1 LRVLEVDAM
10 KFMSTWTVL
19 PGTLRETVDR
29 FLGGQGQPPEG
40 VTLLGRWHKADCS
53 GGFVLFETS
62 NPGAFYESAAVWAD
76 VLEIHT
82 VPVIEDADAGPILAK
97 VFKK

>member
-1 LRVLEVDAM
+1 M

-19 PGTLRETVDR
+19 PATLKETVNR
-29 FLGGQGQPPEG
+29 FLAGQGQPPEG
-40 VTLLGRWHKADCS
+40 VTLVGRWHKADLS
-53 GGFVLFETS
+53 GGYVLFETS

-76 VLEIHT
+76 LLKIHT
-82 VPVIEDADAGPILAK
+82 VPVIEDADAAPIMAK

>member
-1 LRVLEVDAM
+1 M
-10 KFMSTWTVL
+10 KFMSTWTIL
-19 PGTLRETVDR
+19 PGTVKEAVNR
-29 FLGGQGQPPEG
+29 FLAGQGKPPEG
-40 VTLLGRWHKADCS
+40 VTLIGRWHRADCS

-62 NPGAFYESAAVWAD
+62 NPAAFFESAAVWAD

-82 VPVIEDADAGPILAK
+82 VPVVEDADAGAIFAK

>member
-1 LRVLEVDAM
+1 M

-19 PGTLRETVDR
+19 PGAVREAVNR
-29 FLGGQGQPPEG
+29 FLAGQGQPPEG
-40 VTLLGRWHKADCS
+40 VKLLGRWHKVDLS
-53 GGFVLFETS
+53 GGYVLFETS

-82 VPVIEDADAGPILAK
+82 VPVVEDADAGPVLAK

>member
-1 LRVLEVDAM
+1 M
-10 KFMSTWTVL
+10 KFMSTWRVL
-19 PGTLRETVDR
+19 PGTLRDTVDR
-29 FLGGQGQPPEG
+29 FLAGQGQPPEG
-40 VTLLGRWHKADCS
+40 VTLLGRWHRADCS

-62 NPGAFYESAAVWAD
+62 NLAAFFESAAVWAD

-82 VPVIEDADAGPILAK
+82 VPVLEDDVAGPVLAK

>member
-1 LRVLEVDAM
+1 VEENAM
-10 KFMSTWTVL
+10 KFMSTWTVV
-19 PGTLRETVDR
+19 PGAVREVVDR
-29 FLGGQGQPPEG
+29 FLAGEGQPPEG

-82 VPVIEDADAGPILAK
+82 VPVIEDADAGPVLAK

>member
-1 LRVLEVDAM
+1 M

-19 PGTLRETVDR
+19 PGTLKETVAR
-29 FLGGQGQPPEG
+29 FLGGLGEPPAG

-62 NPGAFYESAAVWAD
+62 NPAAFYESAAVWAD

-82 VPVIEDADAGPILAK
+82 VPVLEDAEAGAVLAK
-97 VFKK
+97 VFKQ

>member
-1 LRVLEVDAM
+1 M
-10 KFMSTWTVL
+10 KFMTTWTVL
-19 PGTLRETVDR
+19 PGTLREAVDR
-29 FLGGQGQPPEG
+29 FLATQGKPPAG

-53 GGFVLFETS
+53 GGFALYETS
-62 NPGAFYESAAVWAD
+62 NLAAFAESAAVWAD

-82 VPVIEDADAGPILAK
+82 APVIEDAEAGPMMAK

>member
-1 LRVLEVDAM
+1 M

-19 PGTLRETVDR
+19 PGTLKEAVDR
-29 FLGGQGQPPEG
+29 FLAGVGQPPEG

-53 GGFVLFETS
+53 GGFVLFETHDLT
-62 NPGAFYESAAVWAD
+62 AFYESAAVWAD
-76 VLEIHT
+76 VLEVHT
-82 VPVIEDADAGPILAK
+82 IPVIEDVDAGPILTK

>member
-1 LRVLEVDAM
+1 MVRKSHRMRMPRSDA
-10 KFMSTWTVL
+10 
-19 PGTLRETVDR
+19 E
-29 FLGGQGQPPEG
+29 Q
-40 VTLLGRWHKADCS
+40 WHKADCS

-62 NPGAFYESAAVWAD
+62 NSGAFYESAAVWAD

-82 VPVIEDADAGPILAK
+82 VPVVEDADAGPILAK

>member
-1 LRVLEVDAM
+1 VEEDAM
-10 KFMSTWTVL
+10 KFMSVWTVL

-53 GGFVLFETS
+53 GGFVLFETG
-62 NPGAFYESAAVWAD
+62 NPSAFYESAAVWAD

-82 VPVIEDADAGPILAK
+82 VPVVEDADAARILAK

>member
-1 LRVLEVDAM
+1 M

-19 PGTLRETVDR
+19 PGTLAEAVSR
-29 FLGGQGQPPEG
+29 FLAGQGQPPEG
-40 VTLLGRWHKADCS
+40 VKLLGRWHKADCS

-62 NPGAFYESAAVWAD
+62 NPSAFYESAAVWAD

-82 VPVIEDADAGPILAK
+82 VPVLEDGEAGPVLARI
-97 VFKK
+97 FRN

>member
-1 LRVLEVDAM
+1 M

-19 PGTLRETVDR
+19 PGALKETVNR
-29 FLGGQGQPPEG
+29 FLARQGQPPEG
-40 VTLLGRWHKADCS
+40 VTLVGRWHKTDLS
-53 GGFVLFETS
+53 GGYVLFETS
-62 NPGAFYESAAVWAD
+62 NPAAFYESAAAWAD

-82 VPVIEDADAGPILAK
+82 VPLIEDADAGSILAK